1 MPNINQKTGVAFR
14 AAIAWPLAV
23 VLVAL
28 MAMACSAPA
37 PAAQA
42 PTPDYHALE
51 TRVEAMLHATYTAM
65 APPPTETPEATATA
79 EVTPIPTATPTP
91 VRLPETHRLA
101 YVQVPEDAE
110 PSIVL
115 ERERSEDLVELEH
128 LTGPERITDLAWSLD
143 GEQLVFVSA
152 YRAILSRGNERNVF
166 IVRSDGTGLRMVTG
180 DYIPADQAPGPYV
193 SLEGRVVGGMGSCVV
208 SAQGVAGPVEV
219 SETGAFE
226 LVGVPAGATW
236 ARAVCTS
243 GGRTLRG
250 VVDLSANDGIFE
262 PVLLQVADGG
272 QGWKQASLSRDGNI
286 LAGTYYQWELDG
298 EGEAQYRFWGRIVG
312 LTTGFQGE
320 LVGAPEGSLDGVAW
334 SPVEDVLVGAIT
346 ADEGGW
352 LWVWDVTGASVR
364 EVLAMPN
371 PDDQILT
378 LANPVWSPDGGQ
390 VAFEVRRWAWWGEG
404 TRRTDLMLV
413 SASGEDLRT
422 LVELDWGEHATEP
435 GWMPDGKTVAYQY
448 SRTEQDQE
456 PTMADNGS
464 IWMVDVTNGLRL
476 PWTSGPYDYCP
487 APHPLGVTPS
497 PEG

>member
-1 MPNINQKTGVAFR
+1 MPSRHASRQAARHHTG
-14 AAIAWPLAV
+14 LARPV
-23 VLVAL
+23 
-28 MAMACSAPA
+28 
-37 PAAQA
+37 
-42 PTPDYHALE
+42 PDAGNGDCRGLQYL
-51 TRVEAMLHATYTAM
+51 
-65 APPPTETPEATATA
+65 PPPRPCGCRDSPAG
-79 EVTPIPTATPTP
+79 
-91 VRLPETHRLA
+91 LP
-101 YVQVPEDAE
+101 QVPEDAE
-110 PSIVL
+110 PAL
-115 ERERSEDLVELEH
+115 RSAGAPRLVELET
-128 LTGPERITDLAWSLD
+128 TGPDASPIGWSLD

-193 SLEGRVVGGMGSCVV
+193 SLEGRVVGGIGSCVV

-226 LVGVPAGATW
+226 LVGVPVGTTW

-352 LWVWDVTGASVR
+352 LLGVVSLRASVR
-364 EVLAMPN
+364 VC
-371 PDDQILT
+371 DC
-378 LANPVWSPDGGQ
+378 
-390 VAFEVRRWAWWGEG
+390 
-404 TRRTDLMLV
+404 
-413 SASGEDLRT
+413 
-422 LVELDWGEHATEP
+422 
-435 GWMPDGKTVAYQY
+435 
-448 SRTEQDQE
+448 
-456 PTMADNGS
+456 PTPM
-464 IWMVDVTNGLRL
+464 IR
-476 PWTSGPYDYCP
+476 Y
-487 APHPLGVTPS
+487 
-497 PEG
+497 